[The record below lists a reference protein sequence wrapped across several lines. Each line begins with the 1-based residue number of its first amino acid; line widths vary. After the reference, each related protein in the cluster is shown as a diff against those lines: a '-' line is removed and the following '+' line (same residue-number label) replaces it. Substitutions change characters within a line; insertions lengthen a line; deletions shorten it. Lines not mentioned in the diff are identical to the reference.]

1 MIQFYF
7 LSILFNAIAGYA
19 LVVEAD
25 ARASVLDG
33 LKSYALDETFRLV
46 AGVMTMAVGFFKL
59 LSVVRGDI
67 PVVGDLAPAL
77 AGLAAGFTLIF
88 EFYRTRSTLE
98 GRDSEKFE
106 RIFVKNRKWFGY
118 FAMASAGAHFLFPT
132 VLFL

>member
-19 LVVEAD
+19 LVVETD
-25 ARASVLDG
+25 SRGSVLDG
-33 LKSYALDETFRLV
+33 LKTYALDETFRLV
-46 AGVMTMAVGFFKL
+46 VGVMTMAVGFFKL

-67 PVVGDLAPAL
+67 PVVGDLVPAA
-77 AGLAAGFTLIF
+77 AGLSAGFGLIF

-98 GRDSEKFE
+98 GHGSEKIE
-106 RIFVKNRKWFGY
+106 HIFVRNRKWFGY
-118 FAMASAGAHFLFPT
+118 LAMASAGAHFLFPT

>member
-46 AGVMTMAVGFFKL
+46 GDRKSVGEGK
-59 LSVVRGDI
+59 
-67 PVVGDLAPAL
+67 
-77 AGLAAGFTLIF
+77 
-88 EFYRTRSTLE
+88 E
-98 GRDSEKFE
+98 GRF
-106 RIFVKNRKWFGY
+106 R
-118 FAMASAGAHFLFPT
+118 GAPDH
-132 VLFL
+132 